1 MNPYHTET
9 IIAKRLK
16 TSSFSKNKAHMFNVI
31 YPEYLTLAFNVKQSP
46 THDTKTTKR
55 LKHPNATTK
64 FSPQLKRLS

>member
-1 MNPYHTET
+1 MTK
-9 IIAKRLK
+9 IRD
-16 TSSFSKNKAHMFNVI
+16 VI

-55 LKHPNATTK
+55 LRHPNATTK